1 MKWWVKKNDP
11 PYQLKRMAEVLG
23 VTADYLLNDEN
34 DNGRRVVQM
43 KDWELLEK
51 IEKVDQMD
59 AKDRETV
66 KNLLDLAILKYSV
79 KKLQAA

>member
-1 MKWWVKKNDP
+1 
-11 PYQLKRMAEVLG
+11 MAEVLG

-51 IEKVDQMD
+51 PKHLKICM
-59 AKDRETV
+59 ALLLL
-66 KNLLDLAILKYSV
+66 KNTKR
-79 KKLQAA
+79 KN